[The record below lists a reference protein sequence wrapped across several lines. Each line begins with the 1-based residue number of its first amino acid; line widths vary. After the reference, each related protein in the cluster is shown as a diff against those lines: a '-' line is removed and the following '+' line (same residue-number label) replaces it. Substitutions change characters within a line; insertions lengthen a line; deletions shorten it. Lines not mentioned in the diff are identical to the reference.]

1 MGLDFAKKEPQPV
14 MEVQE
19 VQEMQAVQEYD
30 IAADREK
37 MNQQLV
43 NSAEVDALASQFEVY
58 NMESIVSF
66 GASAAEEIS

>member
-30 IAADREK
+30 IAADRE
-37 MNQQLV
+37 
-43 NSAEVDALASQFEVY
+43 
-58 NMESIVSF
+58 
-66 GASAAEEIS
+66 